1 MVTVDFKISLPEK
14 LRQEAEKAGLLPP
27 KALERLLR
35 DEIRRRRVDGLFA
48 AADKLAALD
57 VSSLSDA
64 EIEAEVQKSRRPTA
78 A

>member
-35 DEIRRRRVDGLFA
+35 DEIRRRRVDGC
-48 AADKLAALD
+48 
-57 VSSLSDA
+57 SLPPINSP
-64 EIEAEVQKSRRPTA
+64 RWTCRL
-78 A
+78 